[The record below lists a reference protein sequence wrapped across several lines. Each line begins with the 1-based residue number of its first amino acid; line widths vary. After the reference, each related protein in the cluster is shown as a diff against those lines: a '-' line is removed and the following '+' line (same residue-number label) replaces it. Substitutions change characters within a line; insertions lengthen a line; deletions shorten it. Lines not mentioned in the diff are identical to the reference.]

1 MYTHPTQLIVKIVY
15 VQISIHSGVNTQQYE
30 NAIHTTTSPL
40 TPSPAVTFTIFFS
53 AGLLFT
59 VMVEVVV
66 VVKDCALMFCT
77 KNSSTRLMIPSPAFR

>member
-40 TPSPAVTFTIFFS
+40 TPHPLTCSDFHHLLLSRVAVYCHGGGGGGGE
-53 AGLLFT
+53 GLRLD
-59 VMVEVVV
+59 VLHKEQQHEV
-66 VVKDCALMFCT
+66 DD
-77 KNSSTRLMIPSPAFR
+77 S